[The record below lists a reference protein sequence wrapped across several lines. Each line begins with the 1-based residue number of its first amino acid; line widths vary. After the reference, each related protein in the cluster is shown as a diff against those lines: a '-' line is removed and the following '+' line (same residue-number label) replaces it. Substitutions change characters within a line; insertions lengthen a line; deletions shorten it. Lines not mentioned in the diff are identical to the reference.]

1 VVDALGTVMNDFGG
15 RGKAFTNTYPIRYPG
30 TWDTNAEQRQKEDP
44 QKWERAQK
52 AFLESDMVK
61 EYMRSPDLRWQTCM
75 RDDDGGLSLISAGIR
90 GVTTAT
96 DKQDQLQKRILEVQN
111 RLLQLSRDWVVDPDA
126 NVDREKRL
134 RAARKVVDWLLSSEE
149 SIYYRVHA
157 LQESL
162 SVADGEEML
171 LSDCLDTQ
179 GRRHGDPLPRQLRH
193 FLHEW
198 ATVSVPKRWE
208 EHCSAHKDGGPWLEP
223 NDLTAFTRYLRD
235 YLLTEH
241 VLDDLLERLGPVVNL
256 KTRDEAARRRARRKY
271 VRIILND
278 FVLNPGPSLTAIA
291 APEKENGEEDETAR
305 GEPDGDG
312 SESYDQFGLMAP
324 FLKRWVR
331 RMPAALALGA
341 GEHIKLPPG
350 NAELIS
356 ILEPFEDKKK

>member
-1 VVDALGTVMNDFGG
+1 
-15 RGKAFTNTYPIRYPG
+15 
-30 TWDTNAEQRQKEDP
+30 
-44 QKWERAQK
+44 
-52 AFLESDMVK
+52 
-61 EYMRSPDLRWQTCM
+61 M

-96 DKQDQLQKRILEVQN
+96 DKQDQLQKRINEVQN

-162 SVADGEEML
+162 SVADGEEFL
-171 LSDCLDTQ
+171 LSACLDTQ

-208 EHCSAHKDGGPWLEP
+208 EHVSTNKEGGPWLDA
-223 NDLTAFTRYLRD
+223 NDMAAFTRYLRD
-235 YLLTEH
+235 YLLTEN
-241 VLDDLLERLGPVVNL
+241 VLDDILERLGPVVNL

-278 FVLNPGPSLTAIA
+278 FVLNPGPSLTPIET
-291 APEKENGEEDETAR
+291 PEREGEGEEVATAEQQ
-305 GEPDGDG
+305 GEEGGNG
-312 SESYDQFGLMAP
+312 SNDYDRFGLMGA
-324 FLKRWVR
+324 FLKRWVNR
-331 RMPAALALGA
+331 VPSALALGA
-341 GEHIKLPPG
+341 GEHVKLPPG

-356 ILEPFEDKKK
+356 ILDPFEDKKK